1 MKVLKFGIPII
12 AGMIL
17 ILWGVSLLMTSE
29 YHVQRQIHIDA
40 TPEEIF
46 PYINIL
52 ENWNYWSP
60 WIEQD
65 PQMKITYEG
74 PPSGIGAAQSWQSE
88 KMGSGSLKI
97 NEVDENRSIHYQFTI
112 NGFNS
117 TSSGVIQLE
126 PDSNGTL
133 VIWTDNGDLGPSPLS
148 KYFKFMMNNMIGS
161 DFDTGLKNL
170 KAQVEKKKM

>member
-1 MKVLKFGIPII
+1 MKALKIGISVV
-12 AGMIL
+12 AGLIL
-17 ILWGVSLLMTSE
+17 ILWGVSLLMTSD
-29 YHVQRQIHIDA
+29 YHVQRQIRINA
-40 TPEEIF
+40 APEEIF

-65 PQMKITYEG
+65 PQMKIIYEG
-74 PPSGIGAAQSWQSE
+74 PPSGVGATQSWQSE

-97 NEVDENRSIHYQFTI
+97 NEVVENRSIHYVFKI

-117 TSSGVIQLE
+117 TSSGMIQLE
-126 PDSNGTL
+126 PESDGTL
-133 VIWTDNGDLGPSPLS
+133 VTWTDNGDLGPSPLS
-148 KYFKFMMNNMIGS
+148 KYFKLMMNNMIGS